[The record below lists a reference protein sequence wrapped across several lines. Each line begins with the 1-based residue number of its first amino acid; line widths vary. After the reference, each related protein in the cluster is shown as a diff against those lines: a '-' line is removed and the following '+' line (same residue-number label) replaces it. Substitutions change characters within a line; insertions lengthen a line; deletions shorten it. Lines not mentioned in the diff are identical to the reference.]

1 MMVTRIDAN
10 RAQRLYRRARGLRRE
25 RTITRTTWSG
35 EWPFLVSRGT
45 LVCDSSAV
53 TFVTRYG
60 YAYALNGSARARMKL
75 EGWRDGDDIVRW
87 DDDGRPISLRDVIG
101 YGLNL

>member
-1 MMVTRIDAN
+1 MMVTRIDN
-10 RAQRLYRRARGLRRE
+10 GRAQRLYRRARGLRRE
-25 RTITRTTWSG
+25 RVITRTAWRG
-35 EWPFLVSRGT
+35 EWPFLVSRGV
-45 LVCDSSAV
+45 LVRDSGAV

-60 YAYALNGSARARMKL
+60 YTYALNGAARARMEL

-87 DDDGRPISLRDVIG
+87 DEEGRPISLKDVIG